1 MMTTSTRSTLGTVR
15 KNLHRR
21 LRPDI
26 TVQPPPDQVRLDRD
40 VPVVVRDGT
49 VLRANVFRPEG
60 DGRYPV
66 LLSAATYGKDKMPV
80 ASRSGRR
87 KPLQYRMASNDAPL
101 AFSAWTSL
109 EAPDPAFWVPRGYVL
124 VNLDLRGWG
133 TSAGDPEPFGPTEG
147 EDLHDTVEWAAA
159 RSWSN
164 GKVGMT
170 GVSYLAIS
178 QWSAAATRPPHL
190 AAINP
195 WEGFTDA
202 YRDFAYPGGI
212 RENGF
217 IRVWSAWQR
226 AMRPRSPSFRA
237 NQKRHPSRD
246 AWWSDRSPRI
256 EDIDVPALVCASFS
270 DHNLHSRGSFEG
282 FRRLGSTQKW
292 LYTHRAPKW
301 STYYG
306 ADALETQA
314 AFFDHFLRGDD
325 TTVVQTPPVR
335 IEVRESRQH
344 VAAVHTDT
352 RWPPTQVEPLVL
364 HLDNRS
370 HRLVAAPSD
379 SSSTDAVRGPAR
391 FRWRFDHQT
400 DVIGPMRLRLPISTE
415 GDDVTLFA
423 GVRKYSQGQEVTFEG
438 SYGFTEDIVTRGW
451 LRASQRA
458 TDPTRDT
465 TWEAFH
471 PFLAPQ
477 PLEPGQPVDLDLT
490 LLPSATRF
498 RAGDELVLE
507 LRDRYF
513 FPAPPLLGQ
522 FPAVYARTRRRTW
535 HLHTGG
541 PHTASLMVP
550 IWGGSATGARP

>member
-1 MMTTSTRSTLGTVR
+1 MTKAARSTLGTVR

-21 LRPDI
+21 LWPDI
-26 TVQPPPDQVRLDRD
+26 TVQPPPEAVRFDRD
-40 VPVVVRDGT
+40 IPVVVRDGT
-49 VLRANVFRPEG
+49 ELRANVFRPEV
-60 DGRYPV
+60 DGQYPV
-66 LLSAATYGKDKMPV
+66 LLCAATYGKDKMPA
-80 ASRSGRR
+80 ASRSGLR
-87 KPLQYRMASNDAPL
+87 KPFQYRMASNDAPL
-101 AFSAWTSL
+101 SFSAWTAL

-133 TSAGDPEPFGPTEG
+133 TSDGSPEPFGPTEG
-147 EDLHDTVEWAAA
+147 DDIHDAIEWAAA
-159 RSWSN
+159 QPWSN
-164 GKVGMT
+164 GRVGMS

-178 QWSAAATRPPHL
+178 QWAAAATRPPHL

-237 NQKRHPSRD
+237 NQGRHPLRD
-246 AWWSDRSPRI
+246 TWWSDRSPQI

-282 FRRLGSTQKW
+282 FRRLGSPQKW

-301 STYYG
+301 STYYS
-306 ADALETQA
+306 AAALTVQA

-325 TTVVQTPPVR
+325 TSITQTPPVR
-335 IEVRESRQH
+335 IEVRNSRQH
-344 VAAVHTDT
+344 IAAIHEDT
-352 RWPPTQVEPLVL
+352 QWPPTQVEPLVL
-364 HLDNRS
+364 HLDGRS
-370 HRLVAAPSD
+370 AQLTTTAPGSACAE
-379 SSSTDAVRGPAR
+379 AVRRPVQ
-391 FRWRFDHQT
+391 FRWRFDRPM
-400 DVIGPMRLRLPISTE
+400 DVVGPMRLRLPVSTS
-415 GDDVTLFA
+415 GDDLTLFV
-423 GVRKYSQGQEVTFEG
+423 GVRKYSQGREVTFEG

-451 LRASQRA
+451 LRASHRA
-458 TDPTRDT
+458 VDPTREM
-465 TWEAFH
+465 TWEAVH
-471 PFLAPQ
+471 PFTTPQ

-498 RAGDELVLE
+498 AAGDELVLE
-507 LRDRYF
+507 LRDHYF

-522 FPAVYARTRRRTW
+522 FPAVYARSHGRTW

-541 PHTASLMVP
+541 LHSASLTIPVWNGIIGP
-550 IWGGSATGARP
+550 TP